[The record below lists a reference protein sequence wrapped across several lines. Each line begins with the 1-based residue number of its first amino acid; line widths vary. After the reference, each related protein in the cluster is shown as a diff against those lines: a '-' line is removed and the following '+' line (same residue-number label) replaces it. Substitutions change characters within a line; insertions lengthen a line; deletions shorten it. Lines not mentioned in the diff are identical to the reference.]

1 MNARSLCSLA
11 SGLLLLSSV
20 TVRADLAI
28 ILEISSPDNPKGNM
42 VTTTKSKGD
51 KIRMDV
57 GTDAS
62 MIIDT
67 KSGEM
72 LTLAHAQKIAI
83 PVSAAMQK
91 MAAKMAGMKAG
102 AGSDPV
108 PPEFKATGR
117 KQDLLGFSCD
127 EYTAT
132 VQGQKLVMWVTKDVP
147 EYKGLA
153 DQLHAFAAQMRQFQ
167 NPMANNPDL
176 PGMPLLTEVTDAEG
190 KVTTVRVQAISR
202 ETLKDADFQAP
213 AGYNKIEMPAMPKME

>member
-1 MNARSLCSLA
+1 MNARSLSSLA

-28 ILEISSPDNPKGNM
+28 IQEISSPANPKANM

-51 KIRMDV
+51 RIRMDV

-91 MAAKMAGMKAG
+91 MAAKMAGMKSDA
-102 AGSDPV
+102 DPV

-117 KQDLLGFSCD
+117 KQVLLGFPCE
-127 EYTAT
+127 EYAAT

-153 DQLHAFAAQMRQFQ
+153 NQLHAFAAQMRQFQ
-167 NPMANNPDL
+167 NPMANNPNL
-176 PGMPLLTEVTDAEG
+176 PGMPLLTEATDADG

-202 ETLKDADFQAP
+202 EPLKEADFQVP
-213 AGYNKIEMPAMPKME
+213 VDYSKIEMPAMPKME

>member
-28 ILEISSPDNPKGNM
+28 IQEISSPDNPKGNM

-91 MAAKMAGMKAG
+91 MAAKMAGMNAES
-102 AGSDPV
+102 ASDPV
-108 PPEFKATGR
+108 PPKFKATGR
-117 KQDLLGFSCD
+117 KQDLLGFSCE
-127 EYTAT
+127 EYAAT
-132 VQGQKLVMWVTKDVP
+132 VQGQKLVMWVTEDVP

-176 PGMPLLTEVTDAEG
+176 PGMPLLTEVTDADG

-202 ETLKDADFQAP
+202 EPLKDADFQAP